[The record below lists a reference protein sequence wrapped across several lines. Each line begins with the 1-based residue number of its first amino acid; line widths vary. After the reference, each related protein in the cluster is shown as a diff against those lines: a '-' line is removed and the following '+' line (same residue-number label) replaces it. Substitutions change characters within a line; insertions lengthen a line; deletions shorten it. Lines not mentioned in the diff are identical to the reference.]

1 MSADLERAIRER
13 GRTLFADIRGEK
25 PSLFDTAGWT
35 GKLLDWA
42 MRREAFKVQ
51 LFRFVDVFP
60 SLAGGEALARHL
72 DEYFGGEAE
81 VPRLLRWGARAAR
94 LTGPLGARLLGAAI
108 RSRIEG
114 MARQFIIGEGTPE
127 AVRTLTRLRRDG
139 FAAVVDLLGEASVSE
154 TEADTCLRTYRD
166 LVEALRREQEGWPA
180 LSPAHAG
187 SELDWGYAPKLQIS
201 VKPTSLYS
209 QANPM
214 DHEGSVRGI
223 LARLRPIYEA
233 VADARGLLCIDMES
247 SAYKEITLEV
257 YRRLRADPRLRA
269 YPGLGVV
276 LQAYLREGEADL
288 DRLLAWSRAESLP
301 LHLRL
306 VKGAYWDAE
315 VAIAGQKGWP
325 PPVWLRK
332 AETDRCFERMARR
345 ALEAADICFLA
356 CGSHNVRSIAA
367 VLETARALAVPPER
381 YELQVLY
388 GMAEPVRRAVL
399 KQVGR
404 VRLYA
409 PYGRLLPGMAYLVR
423 RLLENTSNESFLRQ
437 SFAEGAEVERLLESP
452 EDILARTPAPAAAVP
467 AAGEFANEPQADF
480 RDAGLRAAFPSAI
493 GAVRRQLGRRYPL
506 HVAGRDVATTETAD
520 SVNPAD
526 PAEVIGRV
534 SQAGAREADEALAA
548 AARAFPAWRDTPAGV
563 RARHLVKAAA
573 AARGRRVELATWEV
587 LEAGKQW
594 DQAYADVAEAIDFFE
609 YYAREMGRLAAPRR
623 LGRAPGESNLYGYE
637 GRGVA
642 AIIAPWNFPLAISAG
657 MCAAALVAGNT
668 VVYKPSGFTAVIGR
682 LLLEVLRASGLPP
695 GVFNYLPGRGSV
707 IGDRLVDSPLVS
719 VIGFTGSLETG
730 LRILE
735 RAARVHP
742 GQVNVKRVICEM
754 GGKNAI
760 VVDDDADLDEA
771 VPAVLHSAF
780 GYQGQKC
787 SACSRVII
795 LDAVYDRFAS
805 RLVEAARAWRIGP
818 AEDPANAM
826 GPVIDASAQKSIL
839 EYAEIARREGRL
851 LYESDVPAGEGFYV
865 PMTIVEG
872 IRPEHR
878 IAQEEVFGPV
888 LAVMRAA
895 DFDEA
900 LRWANATRFAL
911 TGGVFSRSPRHLE
924 RARQEFRVGNL
935 YLNRGVTGAL
945 VERQPFGG
953 SRMSGLGT
961 KAGGPDYLLQFMDP
975 RAVTENTLRRGFTPD
990 LLAPGRE

>member
-1 MSADLERAIRER
+1 
-13 GRTLFADIRGEK
+13 
-25 PSLFDTAGWT
+25 
-35 GKLLDWA
+35 
-42 MRREAFKVQ
+42 
-51 LFRFVDVFP
+51 
-60 SLAGGEALARHL
+60 
-72 DEYFGGEAE
+72 
-81 VPRLLRWGARAAR
+81 
-94 LTGPLGARLLGAAI
+94 
-108 RSRIEG
+108 
-114 MARQFIIGEGTPE
+114 
-127 AVRTLTRLRRDG
+127 
-139 FAAVVDLLGEASVSE
+139 VVDLLGEASVSE
-154 TEADTCLRTYRD
+154 AEADACLRTYLE
-166 LVEALRREQEGWPA
+166 LVDAVRREQAAWPA
-180 LSPAHAG
+180 LPPAPADG
-187 SELDWGYAPKLQIS
+187 ALDWGCAPKLQVS

-214 DHEGSVRGI
+214 DHEGAVQGI
-223 LARLRPIYEA
+223 LARLRPLYEA
-233 VADARGLLCIDMES
+233 VAEAQGLLCIDMES
-247 SAYKEITLEV
+247 TPYKEITLEV
-257 YRRLRADPRLRA
+257 YRRLRGDPRLRA

-276 LQAYLREGEADL
+276 LQAYLRDAEADL
-288 DRLLAWSRAESLP
+288 DRLLLWSRAEGLP
-301 LHLRL
+301 LSLRL

-315 VAIAGQKGWP
+315 VAMAGQKGWS

-356 CGSHNVRSIAA
+356 CGSHNVRSIAV

-381 YELQVLY
+381 YELQLLY
-388 GMAEPVRRAVL
+388 GMAEPVRRALL

-423 RLLENTSNESFLRQ
+423 RLLENTANESFLRQ

-452 EDILARTPAPAAAVP
+452 EEILARGVPPGAAAR
-467 AAGEFANEPQADF
+467 AGEFENEPQADF
-480 RDAGLRAAFPSAI
+480 RDAGLRASFPAAI
-493 GAVRRQLGRRYPL
+493 AAVRRRLGRRYPL
-506 HVAGRDVATTETAD
+506 HIAGRDLTTAETAD

-526 PAEVIGRV
+526 PDELIGAV
-534 SQAGAREADEALAA
+534 SQAGPAEADAALAA
-548 AARAFPAWRDTPAGV
+548 AARAFPPWRDTPADV
-563 RARHLVKAAA
+563 RADHLVRAAA
-573 AARGRRVELATWEV
+573 AARARRVELAAWQV

-609 YYAREMGRLAAPRR
+609 YYAREMRRLAAPRR
-623 LGRAPGESNLYGYE
+623 LGHAPGESNLHGYE
-637 GRGVA
+637 ARGVA

-657 MCAAALVAGNT
+657 MCGAALVTGNT
-668 VVYKPSGFTAVIGR
+668 VVYKPSGFTPVIGR
-682 LLLEVLRASGLPP
+682 LLLELLQAAGLPP

-719 VIGFTGSLETG
+719 LLGFTGSLETG

-760 VVDDDADLDEA
+760 IVDDDADLDEA
-771 VPAVLHSAF
+771 VPAVLASAF

-787 SACSRVII
+787 SACSRVIV
-795 LDAVYDRFAS
+795 LDAVYERFTS
-805 RLVEAARAWRIGP
+805 RLVEAARGWRLGP

-826 GPVIDASAQKSIL
+826 GPVIDVSAQKSIL
-839 EYAEIARREGRL
+839 EHREVARREGQV
-851 LYESDVPAGEGFYV
+851 LYESDVPAGNGYYV

-888 LAVMRAA
+888 LAVMRTA
-895 DFDEA
+895 DFEQA
-900 LRWANATRFAL
+900 LAWANATRFAL
-911 TGGVFSRSPRHLE
+911 TGGLFSRSPRHLA
-924 RARQEFRVGNL
+924 RARREFRVGNL
-935 YLNRGVTGAL
+935 YLNRGITGAL

-953 SRMSGLGT
+953 SRLSGLGT

-975 RAVTENTLRRGFTPD
+975 CAVTENTLRRGFTPD
-990 LLAPGRE
+990 LLGPGSG